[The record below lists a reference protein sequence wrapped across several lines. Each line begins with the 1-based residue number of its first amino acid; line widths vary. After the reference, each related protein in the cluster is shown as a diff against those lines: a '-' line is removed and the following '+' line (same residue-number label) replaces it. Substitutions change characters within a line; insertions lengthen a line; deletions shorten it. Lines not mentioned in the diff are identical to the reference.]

1 MPHFELGPATK
12 GSRTDIKQLD
22 ENAPYSWIKTPRWR
36 GNMMEV
42 GPLARTLIAYQLKQP
57 DIVARVDDLCARIG
71 APVTSLQST
80 MGRILTRAQEAHW
93 AADTMQV
100 FFDKLITNLK
110 NGDSTAVFTNK
121 WDPDTWPQE
130 ARGVGFTE
138 APRGALGHW
147 TVIKTKRWTS
157 TSVSSRP
164 HGTPHRAAT
173 AASSARMR
181 PPCSARRWMCPSSR
195 WKSCVRSTA
204 SIPALPVRRTSWG
217 RTAANC

>member
-1 MPHFELGPATK
+1 
-12 GSRTDIKQLD
+12 
-22 ENAPYSWIKTPRWR
+22 
-36 GNMMEV
+36 
-42 GPLARTLIAYQLKQP
+42 
-57 DIVARVDDLCARIG
+57 
-71 APVTSLQST
+71 

-147 TVIKTKRWTS
+147 TVIKNKKVDVYQCVVPTTWNAAPRSDGGQLGPYEAALLGTKMDVPKQLRS
-157 TSVSSRP
+157 LPCLCDARL
-164 HGTPHRAAT
+164 GAGRQRT
-173 AASSARMR
+173 ADG
-181 PPCSARRWMCPSSR
+181 PYG
-195 WKSCVRSTA
+195 
-204 SIPALPVRRTSWG
+204 LRRTP
-217 RTAANC
+217 